1 VTKVVVR
8 PAASHDIAGVVA
20 IEEESFADPWSAR
33 AFRDALGN
41 TAVYFA
47 CATLSDEDRVVGY
60 VVAWFAADQG
70 EIANI
75 AVEAA
80 GRRKGIGA
88 ELLDAALVEGKSRGA
103 EAIFLEVRDSN
114 TSARALYRSR
124 DFEEVGRRRNYYKR
138 PVEDAIVL
146 KRLMGR

>member
-1 VTKVVVR
+1 
-8 PAASHDIAGVVA
+8 
-20 IEEESFADPWSAR
+20 
-33 AFRDALGN
+33 
-41 TAVYFA
+41 
-47 CATLSDEDRVVGY
+47 
-60 VVAWFAADQG
+60 
-70 EIANI
+70 
-75 AVEAA
+75 VEAA